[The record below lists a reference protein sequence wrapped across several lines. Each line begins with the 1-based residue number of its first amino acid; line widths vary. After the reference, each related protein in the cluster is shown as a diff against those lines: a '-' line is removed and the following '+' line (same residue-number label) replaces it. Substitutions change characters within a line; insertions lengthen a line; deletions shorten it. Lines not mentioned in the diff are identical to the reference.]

1 MRAVAEALDT
11 PGCGHGAKST
21 AGVQAG
27 VVTVV
32 VDLDIPAG
40 GRVRTTWRPAIG
52 TPRGWVWVQ
61 HGFSRHARHLAGV
74 AELLSSAGLVTVAPD
89 IATLRPWR
97 SVHDTTWLT
106 SVTAT
111 VARAVEGGLVGVRGI
126 DVRGGS
132 LPWTGVGHSAGCA
145 VVAHAATVMAARG
158 STVSGL
164 VLLDPVDTVGGVFA
178 RALPELDQVA
188 MEALTCRP
196 SRCNRAGVLGMRL
209 AAAGR
214 PVLPHPDLNHAD
226 PERIPGALDLA
237 RVPAAG
243 RAATAV
249 CGAAGSAS
257 AVLLLG
263 GQLVDSVERQLAS
276 GSP

>member
-1 MRAVAEALDT
+1 
-11 PGCGHGAKST
+11 
-21 AGVQAG
+21 VQAG

-97 SVHDTTWLT
+97 SLHDTTWLT

-111 VARAVEGGLVGVRGI
+111 VARAVEGGLVGSRGI

-132 LPWTGVGHSAGCA
+132 LPWTGVGHSAGSA

-196 SRCNRAGVLGMRL
+196 SRCNRAGALAITL

-214 PVLPHPDLNHAD
+214 PVVPHPDLNHAD

-237 RVPAAG
+237 RVPAPS
-243 RAATAV
+243 RAAATL
-249 CGAAGSAS
+249 CGPAGSPS
-257 AVLLLG
+257 AVVGLAEDLLEVVG
-263 GQLVDSVERQLAS
+263 RQIAAAQ
-276 GSP
+276 